1 MKIEKGIA
9 KNMELVGYHDVDD
22 KPGIQMAMQVV
33 NHRWYLYIAHWYH
46 QGWSIMDVTEPSGP
60 KYIKFIPDPGGKPA
74 TFTIKVQVANGIM
87 ITQMQQR
94 IPIFF
99 GNPPDAP
106 FDEGI
111 YIWDVKDPE
120 NPKRLGHWK
129 TGSAGTHRNYYDGG
143 RYVHLSA
150 ACPGFS
156 GNIYRIVDIDDP
168 THPVEVGRWWLPEQ
182 WSAGGVPA
190 AGPAAGPLGR
200 FFLHGPPY
208 PKGDKAYLSYHGLGM
223 VILDISDITLPRFVG
238 KLQTAPPLGG
248 QSPTCHTVLPI
259 TKRKLAL
266 MTSEG
271 RRIPVIGQ
279 GTLQGG
285 PLIPLNFI
293 GMVDVSDETNPTLI
307 AIFPIPE
314 PPPGSPYK
322 NFSET
327 KKVGA
332 YGFGPHN
339 LHEPHN
345 HPDLEDR
352 DDRIYATYFSA
363 GVRVYDISDPFLP
376 REIAY
381 YLPPDPKKWTWQRPG
396 GFGGE
401 LRATTE
407 DILVDKRGYI
417 YVTDMQQGLHILRCT
432 V

>member
-9 KNMELVGYHDVDD
+9 KNMELVAYHDMED
-22 KPGIQMAMQVV
+22 KPAIQMAMQVV
-33 NHRWYLYIAHWYH
+33 NNRWYLYFAHWYH
-46 QGWSIMDVTEPSGP
+46 QGWSIMDVTEPSDP
-60 KYIKFIPDPGGKPA
+60 KYIRFIPDPGGKPA
-74 TFTIKVQVANGIM
+74 TLTIKVQVANGIM

-94 IPIFF
+94 IPAFF

-129 TGSAGTHRNYYDGG
+129 TGSIGTHRNYYDGG

-150 ACPGFS
+150 ACPGFK
-156 GNIYRIVDIDDP
+156 GNIYRIVDIVDP
-168 THPVEVGRWWLPEQ
+168 TYPVEVGRWWLPEQ
-182 WSAGGVPA
+182 WA
-190 AGPAAGPLGR
+190 AGTFEDPSLRAAYLGR

-208 PKGDKAYLSYHGLGM
+208 PKGDKVYLSYHGLGL
-223 VILDISDITLPRFVG
+223 VILDISDITLPKFVG
-238 KLQTAPPLGG
+238 KLQTSPPLGG
-248 QSPTCHTVLPI
+248 PSPTCHTVLPL
-259 TKRKLAL
+259 TRRKLAI

-271 RRIPVIGQ
+271 RRIPMIGQ

-285 PLIPLNFI
+285 PAAPLNFI

-314 PPPGSPYK
+314 PPPGSPFK

-339 LHEPHN
+339 LHEPHY

-352 DDRIYATYFSA
+352 DDRVYATYFSA

-381 YLPPDPKKWTWQRPG
+381 YLPPDPKKWTWQHPD
-396 GFGGE
+396 GFGGD
-401 LRATTE
+401 LRVTSE

-432 V
+432 I